1 MPGEFGPW
9 LREQRENRGWVR
21 TEMARRLIKVGE
33 AAGDSSLPGLDSMCH
48 NIYRWE
54 RGTDN
59 PSERYKLYYSHALGI
74 PPSQF
79 GLFQHNAP
87 GNLTHVPGTATWSP
101 QPGPLGAGGHACIQ
115 RLMTDNADPPVQDSA
130 AIAYLGVR
138 ESVMGDSA
146 VRQEVL
152 MAAHEGSNH
161 AEEFEQH
168 GIGEA
173 TFEQLRADVMRL
185 SRLCDTA
192 PPLAAFMDMRRVR
205 NRIYRLLE
213 RRLWP
218 REQSDLFFLLGCLN
232 GLMGVTANRLG
243 YPDAAE
249 ELIRSGWAHANAI
262 DHRPLL
268 AKLRSQLSYVEYWRG
283 RTRRSQDLA
292 ASGLEYLAEG
302 PAGGELHLQLAR
314 TAARLG
320 DAETAR
326 RAVSDAHDARED
338 DYSDELLEIG
348 GEFAMS
354 QAWHH
359 ALAGSA
365 LAEVEGAE
373 SAAAAELERAINLYD
388 VGPEPGEAHWFGG
401 KAHACIDLAIV
412 RLRTGGL
419 DAATAALEAA
429 FSLPPALRINSV
441 TDRLDLVRAELA
453 APIFR
458 NAVQAQSLDEQIEDF
473 GLQAITAETHGLPGG
488 LG

>member
-1 MPGEFGPW
+1 MPGELGPW
-9 LREQRENRGWVR
+9 LRGQREIRGWVR
-21 TEMARRLIKVGE
+21 TEMAKRLIKAGQ
-33 AAGDSSLPGLDSMCH
+33 AAGDRSMPSLESMCH
-48 NIYRWE
+48 NLYRWE

-74 PPSQF
+74 PPSQL
-79 GLFQHNAP
+79 GP
-87 GNLTHVPGTATWSP
+87 GRNDVPTSLTQVPDTTSWPP
-101 QPGPLGAGGHACIQ
+101 QPWPPGPWGPAVAQGLAPNQACPLLQ
-115 RLMTDNADPPVQDSA
+115 ESS
-130 AIAYLGVR
+130 AIAYRGTK

-146 VRQEVL
+146 AQQEVL
-152 MAAHEGSNH
+152 MAAHEGSDH

-168 GIGEA
+168 GIGET
-173 TFEQLRADVMRL
+173 TFEQLRADVIRL

-192 PPLAAFMDMRRVR
+192 PPLPAFMDMRRVR

-218 REQSDLFFLLGCLN
+218 REQTDLFFLLGCLN

-283 RTRRSQDLA
+283 RTRQSRDLA
-292 ASGLEYLAEG
+292 ASGLDYLAEG

-320 DAETAR
+320 DADTAR
-326 RAVSDAHDARED
+326 QAVSDAHDAREH

-348 GEFAMS
+348 GEFAIT

-365 LAEVEGAE
+365 LADVPGARQ
-373 SAAAAELERAINLYD
+373 AAATELERAVSLYD
-388 VGPEPGEAHWFGG
+388 AGPGPGEAHWFGG
-401 KAHACIDLAIV
+401 KAHASIDLAIV
-412 RLRTGGL
+412 RLRAGGL

-429 FSLPPALRINSV
+429 FSLPPALRIESI
-441 TDRLDLVRAELA
+441 TDRLNLVRTELT

-458 NAVQAQSLDEQIEDF
+458 NSAQAQILDEQIEDF

-488 LG
+488 PG

>member
-1 MPGEFGPW
+1 MPGELGPW

-21 TEMARRLIKVGE
+21 MEMARRLIKAGE
-33 AAGDSSLPGLDSMCH
+33 AAGDRSVPSLESMCH

-59 PSERYKLYYSHALGI
+59 PSERYKMYYSHALGI
-74 PPSQF
+74 PPSQLGPGRYDTPV
-79 GLFQHNAP
+79 GLTKAP
-87 GNLTHVPGTATWSP
+87 DTMTWLP
-101 QPGPLGAGGHACIQ
+101 QPGPPGAWGPAFTQ
-115 RLMTDNADPPVQDSA
+115 RLIPDHAGPPVQDSA
-130 AIAYLGVR
+130 AIAYLGVK

-146 VRQEVL
+146 VQQEVL
-152 MAAHEGSNH
+152 MAAHEASDH

-168 GIGEA
+168 GIGDA

-192 PPLAAFMDMRRVR
+192 QPLTAFMDMRRIR

-218 REQSDLFFLLGCLN
+218 REQTDLFFLLGCLN

-283 RTRRSQDLA
+283 RTRRSRDLA
-292 ASGLEYLAEG
+292 ASGLEYLAVG
-302 PAGGELHLQLAR
+302 PAGGELQLQLAR

-320 DAETAR
+320 DADGAR
-326 RAVSDAHDARED
+326 RAVSDARDAREH
-338 DYSDELLEIG
+338 DYRDELQEIG

-365 LAEVEGAE
+365 LAELPEAE
-373 SAAAAELERAINLYD
+373 LAAAEELERAINLYD
-388 VGPEPGEAHWFGG
+388 AGPEPGEAHWFGG
-401 KAHACIDLAIV
+401 KAHASIDLAIV
-412 RLRTGGL
+412 RLRSGGL

-429 FSLPPALRINSV
+429 FALPPALRINSV

-458 NAVQAQSLDEQIEDF
+458 SAVQARSLDEQIEDF
-473 GLQAITAETHGLPGG
+473 GLQALTAETHGLPGG
-488 LG
+488 SG